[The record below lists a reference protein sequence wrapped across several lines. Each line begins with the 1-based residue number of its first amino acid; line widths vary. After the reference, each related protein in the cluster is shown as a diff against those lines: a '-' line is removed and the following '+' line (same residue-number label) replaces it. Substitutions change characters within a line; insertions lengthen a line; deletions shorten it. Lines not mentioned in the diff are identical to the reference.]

1 MSIITKIYIYIYIY
15 LSILGVWRNNF
26 LSHPEFFFFFLLK
39 NVIIPNY
46 NKYSKLTLTQK
57 IEDSLSMRVSL
68 EASK

>member
-1 MSIITKIYIYIYIY
+1 MSEHTCDEYRQKKKT
-15 LSILGVWRNNF
+15 LGVWRNNF
-26 LSHPEFFFFFLLK
+26 LSHLEFFFFFILLK

-57 IEDSLSMRVSL
+57 IEKSLSMRVSL

>member
-1 MSIITKIYIYIYIY
+1 MSEHTCDEYRQKKKT
-15 LSILGVWRNNF
+15 LGVWRNNF
-26 LSHPEFFFFFLLK
+26 LSHPEFFFFFILLK

-57 IEDSLSMRVSL
+57 IEESLSMRVSL